1 METAIGV
8 FDSRDRAEEA
18 LKGLIERH
26 VPQDSIVFLTR
37 SENEAKSVGKE
48 LGAYVGGFTGGAAGM
63 SAGVLAATLLVPGLG
78 AVFALG
84 FGAAALL
91 GLAGAGTGAAV
102 GKAMSQDSGV
112 PQPTPDE
119 KCSDDVVFFRKV
131 LSEGRSLL
139 VVRTESHEIATAASG
154 ILDRL
159 GIGMQERTNVKM
171 QVATRQTD
179 GITILDVSGR
189 ITVGEGNVILR
200 EIVRDLV
207 DKGRKQI
214 LLNLYEVDYVDS
226 SGLGELVRIHTT
238 LRKAGGQMKLVS
250 LSKRVQDLL
259 QMTSMNAVFDIQK
272 NEASAIKSFDQAAG
286 AIA

>member
-18 LKGLIERH
+18 LTGLIERH

-63 SAGVLAATLLVPGLG
+63 SAGVVAATLLVPGLG

-91 GLAGAGTGAAV
+91 GLAGAGTGAAL
-102 GKAMSQDSGV
+102 GKAMSHDSGV

-119 KCSDDVVFFRKV
+119 KCAEDVVFFRKV
-131 LSEGRSLL
+131 LKEGRSLL
-139 VVRTESHEIATAASG
+139 VVRTESHEIATVACG

-159 GIGMQERTNVKM
+159 GLGMQERTNVKM
-171 QVATRQTD
+171 QVATRQAD

-189 ITVGEGNVILR
+189 IAVGEGNVMLC
-200 EIVRDLV
+200 EIVRDLLE
-207 DKGRKQI
+207 KGGKRI

-238 LRKAGGQMKLVS
+238 LRKAGGQMKLVN
-250 LSKRVQDLL
+250 LSKKVQDLL

-272 NEASAIKSFDQAAG
+272 NEASAIRSFDQAAG
-286 AIA
+286 ANA